1 MCRSLY
7 VDSQYLAG
15 PIIVQLQQMQGLHL
29 QVACY
34 ACIYT
39 STDL

>member
-1 MCRSLY
+1 MCGTHRIARS
-7 VDSQYLAG
+7 
-15 PIIVQLQQMQGLHL
+15 IIVYLQQMQGLHL

-34 ACIYT
+34 ECIPT